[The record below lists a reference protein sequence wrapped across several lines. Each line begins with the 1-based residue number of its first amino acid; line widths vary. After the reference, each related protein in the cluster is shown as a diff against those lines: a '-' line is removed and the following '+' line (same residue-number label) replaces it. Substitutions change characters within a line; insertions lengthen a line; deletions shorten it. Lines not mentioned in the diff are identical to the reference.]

1 MSIARCDHDDLP
13 DLAGVSLF
21 AGLSVASRRRIAG
34 ELRLLSV
41 EAGQIVLAQGE
52 PSRDVYVVLSG
63 GLVGLLLSE
72 SGKEVSFS
80 EIGAGS
86 YFGEIAALDGRPRSI
101 TISAV
106 VQSRLGRLSGEALR
120 RWMQA
125 EPTVAINLAADLAER
140 IRILTD
146 QTFGLVVH
154 DVDTRVRILLSHL
167 AQSRNQ
173 LVANGVIAPA
183 PTHEAMARRIGANR
197 EAVSRVISRL
207 VREGTIEAS
216 RQRIVLRN
224 VAAILDGS

>member
-1 MSIARCDHDDLP
+1 MSIAWSDHDELP
-13 DLAGVSLF
+13 DLSGVSLF
-21 AGLSVASRRRIAG
+21 AGLSVESRRRIAG

-41 EAGQIVLAQGE
+41 EAGQIVVAQGD

-72 SGKEVSFS
+72 SGKAVSFS
-80 EIGAGS
+80 EIGAGN
-86 YFGEIAALDGRPRSI
+86 YFGEIAALDRRPRSI

-106 VQSRLGRLSGEALR
+106 VRSRLGRLSGDALR

-125 EPTVAINLAADLAER
+125 EPTLAINLASDLAER

-146 QTFGLVVH
+146 QAFGLVVH
-154 DVDTRVRILLSHL
+154 DVDTRVRILLSRL

-173 LVANGVIAPA
+173 LVPDGVIAPA
-183 PTHEAMARRIGANR
+183 PTHEAMAGRIGANR

-224 VAAILDGS
+224 VAAILDGL